1 VQAAQLKDKRGAR
14 IARSM
19 KAVAATLA
27 NPDDIGTL
35 TYIGESDD
43 PPTRAV
49 QHRGG
54 PAKQGASG
62 AYELFSAEQLL
73 DGVEVKTVLLCATT
87 TVEVGRHRGREGAAA
102 ARERRRAYVHRASI
116 REREGGFARVR
127 RSYWQSHLPPL
138 FADMISRV
146 QERKMIEALL
156 VDRLPAVM
164 NRGPG
169 GYWACAWSLSSLSCV
184 CLGAVSNLPCRRRR
198 RGVASRAVRGAR
210 K

>member
-1 VQAAQLKDKRGAR
+1 MQAAQLKDKRGAR

-43 PPTRAV
+43 PPIRAV

-54 PAKQGASG
+54 PAKSGASG

-87 TVEVGRHRGREGAAA
+87 TVEVGRHHARARGRRRHARDGGRMFVARASE
-102 ARERRRAYVHRASI
+102 RER
-116 REREGGFARVR
+116 GG
-127 RSYWQSHLPPL
+127 L
-138 FADMISRV
+138 
-146 QERKMIEALL
+146 E
-156 VDRLPAVM
+156 
-164 NRGPG
+164 
-169 GYWACAWSLSSLSCV
+169 
-184 CLGAVSNLPCRRRR
+184 
-198 RGVASRAVRGAR
+198 
-210 K
+210 

>member
-1 VQAAQLKDKRGAR
+1 
-14 IARSM
+14 M

-102 ARERRRAYVHRASI
+102 ARERRRAYVRRARI

-127 RSYWQSHLPPL
+127 RSYWQSLLLL
-138 FADMISRV
+138 FPDMISRV

-164 NRGPG
+164 NRGAG
-169 GYWACAWSLSSLSCV
+169 GFWTCT
-184 CLGAVSNLPCRRRR
+184 
-198 RGVASRAVRGAR
+198 
-210 K
+210 